1 MFCPRFGNGQR
12 NGQDIGH
19 RVEQRTEGVVGRD
32 IHRTSI
38 GGNRL
43 KMSDAMRGTSML
55 VVRAM
60 PLVIVML
67 VMVLMLFATMG
78 TLTHLRI
85 VLQAKDF
92 LMMVMGQYRCRQ
104 HHYADYH

>member
-1 MFCPRFGNGQR
+1 
-12 NGQDIGH
+12 
-19 RVEQRTEGVVGRD
+19 
-32 IHRTSI
+32 
-38 GGNRL
+38 
-43 KMSDAMRGTSML
+43 ML

-78 TLTHLRI
+78 TLTRLYI

-92 LMMVMGQYRCRQ
+92 LMMVMGQYRCGQ

>member
-1 MFCPRFGNGQR
+1 
-12 NGQDIGH
+12 
-19 RVEQRTEGVVGRD
+19 
-32 IHRTSI
+32 
-38 GGNRL
+38 
-43 KMSDAMRGTSML
+43 ML

-60 PLVIVML
+60 SLMMMVFVML
-67 VMVLMLFATMG
+67 LMLVATMG